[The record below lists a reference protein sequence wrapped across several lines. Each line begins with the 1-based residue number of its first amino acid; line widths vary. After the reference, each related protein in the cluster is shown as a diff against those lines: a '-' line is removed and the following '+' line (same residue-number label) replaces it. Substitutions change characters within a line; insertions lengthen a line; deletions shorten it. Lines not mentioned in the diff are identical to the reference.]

1 VEAQDL
7 LEMGMKKLEVKRL
20 TDATGAVTRRDA
32 WGLKLRLQLR
42 LLFTAWGSATWRA
55 PRACVCVCVCGGGG
69 GTLKRSSLCA
79 GVNLHIANQ
88 SLSKLRY
95 RRSYRALRTR
105 VSAKTERSSRRSD
118 AARSVPTGDAR
129 SLALALACCS
139 YVVLDQLL
147 QVCVLFR
154 RG

>member
-1 VEAQDL
+1 LQAEVEAQDL

-69 GTLKRSSLCA
+69 G
-79 GVNLHIANQ
+79 HIETHQ
-88 SLSKLRY
+88 PV
-95 RRSYRALRTR
+95 RRC
-105 VSAKTERSSRRSD
+105 K
-118 AARSVPTGDAR
+118 PTHYK
-129 SLALALACCS
+129 SII
-139 YVVLDQLL
+139 V
-147 QVCVLFR
+147 
-154 RG
+154 